1 MFFCSR
7 VNMLEIQHIQRSKLS
22 PNQWLNPINPVI
34 LFLSTNSFFDVS
46 IIIWTMILQCRIY
59 HSTWHKTPGLLRL
72 NFSNTRILQTFAY
85 KTRFQGNIVYCL
97 GHNAFALMWPFDR
110 CADIIIIRKNGFCTS
125 KTSVKHGCCMGAMFD
140 IVGIEIGNRAA
151 RHIFH

>member
-1 MFFCSR
+1 MVDSVSFEYCFLWECFDNAKNRGNGLRGRRWSSPYRFFYYCILFFC
-7 VNMLEIQHIQRSKLS
+7 L
-22 PNQWLNPINPVI
+22 I
-34 LFLSTNSFFDVS
+34 LLP
-46 IIIWTMILQCRIY
+46 Y
-59 HSTWHKTPGLLRL
+59 STWHKTPGLLRL